1 MYKILPI
8 VGYIPENQHGY
19 PKWWFGNSPLQ
30 YVSRHINFQ
39 ELFCPT
45 KGVGGKCYD
54 QWVMQRRRWFGKGD
68 SFKIQKSLLD
78 FWGAPYKLR
87 PFSLPYCFHRIS
99 SEGTRKKLW
108 RFLENRGRPS
118 RRLFH
123 VTNSGSSKVPC
134 CLVCVCVWKWQWVSL
149 VVRVSWWG

>member
-19 PKWWFGNSPLQ
+19 QKWWFGNSPLQ

-68 SFKIQKSLLD
+68 SFKIQKSMLD
-78 FWGAPYKLR
+78 FWGVPINWDHFLYRIASIGSVVRERDDSCGDFWKTEVGPVDDYSTLQTLD
-87 PFSLPYCFHRIS
+87 LPKC
-99 SEGTRKKLW
+99 
-108 RFLENRGRPS
+108 PS
-118 RRLFH
+118 
-123 VTNSGSSKVPC
+123 
-134 CLVCVCVWKWQWVSL
+134 VWG